1 MNELKNSM
9 VEITREVKDLEEEG
23 IKLLISEMGRED
35 IVGVLEDD
43 SGATQMFIR
52 GLKLIDKMMDVLIL
66 GTEYIEFIKDGIEE
80 NNNLI
85 TKLDSKLNK
94 LGK

>member
-9 VEITREVKDLEEEG
+9 VEITREVKCLEDEV
-23 IKLLISEMGRED
+23 IKLLISEMGCENIID
-35 IVGVLEDD
+35 ALEDNSD
-43 SGATQMFIR
+43 AAQMFIR
-52 GLKLIDKMMDVLIL
+52 GLKLIDKMMNTLIL
-66 GTEYIEFIKDGIEE
+66 GTEYIEIIKDGIEE

-85 TKLDSKLNK
+85 TKLNSKLDK

>member
-9 VEITREVKDLEEEG
+9 VEITREVKCLEDEV
-23 IKLLISEMGRED
+23 IKLLISEMGCKD
-35 IVGVLEDD
+35 IVDVLEDD
-43 SGATQMFIR
+43 SGATQIFIR
-52 GLKLIDKMMDVLIL
+52 GLKLIDKMMNTLII
-66 GTEYIEFIKDGIEE
+66 GTEYIEIIKDGIEE

-85 TKLDSKLNK
+85 TKLNSKLDK

>member
-9 VEITREVKDLEEEG
+9 VEITREVKYLEGEA
-23 IKLLISEMGRED
+23 IKLLISEMGCENIID
-35 IVGVLEDD
+35 VLEDA
-43 SGATQMFIR
+43 SGATQMFVR
-52 GLKLIDKMMDVLIL
+52 GLKLIDKMMDALIL
-66 GTEYIEFIKDGIEE
+66 GTEHIEFIKDGIEE

-85 TKLDSKLNK
+85 TKLNSKVDK